1 MRDKQNDGS
10 KNQLKLSTDSTLDL
24 LEKQIINDQ
33 KDLMK
38 QRSGMI
44 AANAN
49 IQSAASQEKLLVR
62 PAVSSQKLHEQ
73 TNLSIVKS
81 QILNQINKSPRET
94 PNIA

>member
-1 MRDKQNDGS
+1 MQDKQKDGS
-10 KNQLKLSTDSTLDL
+10 QNQLKLSTDSTLDL

-49 IQSAASQEKLLVR
+49 V
-62 PAVSSQKLHEQ
+62 
-73 TNLSIVKS
+73 
-81 QILNQINKSPRET
+81 
-94 PNIA
+94 